1 MKVFFIRLPIK
12 IFYFI
17 ISLLSIFIN
26 LVVYLSG
33 GEVVV
38 KVSTGYQI
46 NFWERLIL
54 VLQEFYSVG
63 I

>member
-17 ISLLSIFIN
+17 IFALSIFIN
-26 LVVYLSG
+26 LVVYLYG
-33 GEVVV
+33 RDVVV

-46 NFWERLIL
+46 QFWERIIL
-54 VLQEFYSVG
+54 VLQEFFSVG